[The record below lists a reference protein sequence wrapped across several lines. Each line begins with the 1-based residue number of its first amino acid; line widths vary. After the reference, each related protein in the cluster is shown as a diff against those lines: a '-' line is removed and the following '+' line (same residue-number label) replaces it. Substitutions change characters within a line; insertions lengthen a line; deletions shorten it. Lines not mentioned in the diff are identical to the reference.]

1 MTTTKKTPTARK
13 AAVPKKTAKS
23 ASPKTKA
30 ATPKKSV
37 RDVTL
42 KLNGIPGQIV
52 FVAGSFNNWDKTSH
66 PMVEQDGVY
75 ITTLCLEV
83 GVYEYK
89 FLVND
94 NWTLDPDP
102 TCDWTQNAFGTL
114 NSLLRVGE

>member
-1 MTTTKKTPTARK
+1 MATPKKTSTTTKV
-13 AAVPKKTAKS
+13 AAPKKSAKS
-23 ASPKTKA
+23 ASPKAKATATKR
-30 ATPKKSV
+30 SI

-42 KLNGIPGQIV
+42 KLNGTPGQTV

-66 PMVEQDGVY
+66 PMQEQDGVY
-75 ITTLCLEV
+75 VAILSLEV

-94 NWTLDPDP
+94 TWTLDPDP
-102 TCDWTQNAFGTL
+102 SCDWTQNAFGTL